1 VALSFRHTA
10 GFGKRIEYWVIGNM
24 LKAGLDVYVPMV
36 DDNAIDAVIRR
47 PNGSFVEM
55 QIKARSMDCAPGDC
69 ALFAAIPHEPR
80 QNYWFLFYSERLDIM
95 WIMTSE
101 EFIAEASQ
109 NRRGKNA
116 GKRSIWFNGNKKNKT
131 TGNREPYPKE
141 RFDKYR
147 ASDFSRL
154 VAARE

>member
-1 VALSFRHTA
+1 MALSFRHTA

-47 PNGSFVEM
+47 PDGSFVEV
-55 QIKARSMDCAPGDC
+55 QIKARSLDCAPGDC
-69 ALFAAIPHEPR
+69 ALFAALTHEPR
-80 QNYWFLFYSERLDIM
+80 QNYWFLFYSERLDVM

-109 NRRGKNA
+109 NKQGKNA
-116 GKRSIWFNGNKKNKT
+116 GKRSIWFNGNKRNKA
-131 TGNREPYPKE
+131 TGEREPYPKP

-147 ASDFSRL
+147 APDFSRL
-154 VAARE
+154 VE